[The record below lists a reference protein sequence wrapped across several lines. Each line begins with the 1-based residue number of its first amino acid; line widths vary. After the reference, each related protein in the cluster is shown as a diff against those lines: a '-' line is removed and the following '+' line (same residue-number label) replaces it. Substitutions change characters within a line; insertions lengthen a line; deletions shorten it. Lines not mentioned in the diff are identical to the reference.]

1 MTNAEVGQIVEWTD
15 VRKRVLQGKVTAVK
29 EVVVIVDTTIM
40 PNYIELGLQNNTVVN
55 HKKYK
60 VIEPKFEYTKD
71 EYLALSSSLKDKDI
85 KALWKWHSNKLNEFK
100 RMYNLLRNQDKERE
114 VVKIEATNLSI
125 DKKTG
130 ETIATPG
137 KTIDVPTSK
146 TKPVTNATPKVTP
159 VKKVSESDDIDR
171 LEDDLANMTETLI
184 STKKKYESLLA
195 SKNAELDKMKAQIK
209 TEQLENTKKL
219 MDYET
224 ILEELK
230 KQIKDMSEINSELI
244 VSKDNRIKE
253 LQKLIEDTKQQSVQ
267 AAVESTMHQES
278 KEASHIRT
286 ACNELADALISV
298 EVAANNLN
306 NVSSIAKSILKVV

>member
-1 MTNAEVGQIVEWTD
+1 MANAEVGQIVEWTD

-146 TKPVTNATPKVTP
+146 TKPVTNATPKVIP
-159 VKKVSESDDIDR
+159 VKQVSESDDINR
-171 LEDDLANMTETLI
+171 LEDDLAEMTEKLI
-184 STKKKYESLLA
+184 ATKKQYETVLQDRDSKIKNLQSLV
-195 SKNAELDKMKAQIK
+195 KAENECKENTISEFENTLRNLKQQIEDITEVNSQIIAGK
-209 TEQLENTKKL
+209 DEKITQLELKVIQLEQQLTEQQVEESPTTKPKH
-219 MDYET
+219 EIHIT
-224 ILEELK
+224 CEELAK
-230 KQIKDMSEINSELI
+230 
-244 VSKDNRIKE
+244 
-253 LQKLIEDTKQQSVQ
+253 
-267 AAVESTMHQES
+267 
-278 KEASHIRT
+278 
-286 ACNELADALISV
+286 ALISV
-298 EVAANNLN
+298 EEAKDKLN
-306 NVSSIAKSILKVV
+306 NQMSGLVKSFFKVV